1 MPAQQQSI
9 RQYLTT
15 NNANEN
21 GDVQSMQTLD
31 VVMENLCEQ
40 LVLEFK
46 KTTQTVLSEMK
57 TMMEQN
63 TPTAETSKGKIPETK
78 ISMSE

>member
-40 LVLEFK
+40 LVMEFK
-46 KTTQTVLSEMK
+46 KSTQTVLSEMK
-57 TMMEQN
+57 TIMEHN
-63 TPTAETSKGKIPETK
+63 IEKVAEIRY
-78 ISMSE
+78 